1 MRAAVARGFG
11 NTRRILSGDE
21 VVLRHYIMM
30 READR
35 LGVVLSD
42 EELAENIREVAK
54 DLICGLETI
63 KKLQTMSV
71 YLTVTDWNYYVARS
85 VFIIKNVRIEN
96 SADISYKDIKVKVY
110 QYTTSGPS
118 PGQVVSSTTGVL
130 PITVPAHSNKT
141 YLKDGFPLGG
151 GTFRYQA
158 KNLQV
163 LGATP
168 VIE

>member
-1 MRAAVARGFG
+1 MKLISIGTLILLFCINVISNSQEG
-11 NTRRILSGDE
+11 NNIK
-21 VVLRHYIMM
+21 IMIDHP
-30 READR
+30 EF
-35 LGVVLSD
+35 
-42 EELAENIREVAK
+42 
-54 DLICGLETI
+54 
-63 KKLQTMSV
+63 

-110 QYTTSGPS
+110 QYATSSPS
-118 PGQVVSSTTGVL
+118 PGQIVSSTTGVL
-130 PITVPAHSNKT
+130 PVTVSPHSNKT
-141 YLKDGFPLGG
+141 YLIDGFPLGG

-163 LGATP
+163 LGANP

>member
-1 MRAAVARGFG
+1 MSLTVFG
-11 NTRRILSGDE
+11 YMKLITIGVLILLLCINVISNSQE
-21 VVLRHYIMM
+21 RN
-30 READR
+30 
-35 LGVVLSD
+35 
-42 EELAENIREVAK
+42 NI
-54 DLICGLETI
+54 
-63 KKLQTMSV
+63 KLMIDHPEF
-71 YLTVTDWNYYVARS
+71 YLMVTDWNYYVARS

-118 PGQVVSSTTGVL
+118 PGQIVSSTTGVL
-130 PITVPAHSNKT
+130 PVTVPAHSNKT

-168 VIE
+168 SY

>member
-1 MRAAVARGFG
+1 MKLITIGVL
-11 NTRRILSGDE
+11 ILLFCINVISNSQE
-21 VVLRHYIMM
+21 RNNIKIMIDHP
-30 READR
+30 EF
-35 LGVVLSD
+35 
-42 EELAENIREVAK
+42 
-54 DLICGLETI
+54 
-63 KKLQTMSV
+63 

-118 PGQVVSSTTGVL
+118 PGQIVSSTTGVL

-151 GTFRYQA
+151 GALRYQA
-158 KNLQV
+158 KNLQL